1 MHRSSQLQPLVHDGH
16 ALPSL
21 RERPDAASKQRR
33 FPAAGRTGK
42 QTGLLQ
48 IRKQYLRRMT
58 NRMRDTERK
67 RRDLPQTG
75 HAAVL
80 YDRTAADP
88 KPVSA
93 RQTEVAASQ
102 LLLHGI
108 LRLRGGVQ
116 KYLLQFSLRQRVPDR
131 QRPLDARVQNRR
143 PLSHPQAK
151 LLDLRLRRAGQ
162 RSLYCLRKYAQDR
175 ILHSLTPSPSLL
187 FVRPRYS
194 IFLTNPPAHCRIAL
208 FKMPQ

>member
-1 MHRSSQLQPLVHDGH
+1 
-16 ALPSL
+16 
-21 RERPDAASKQRR
+21 
-33 FPAAGRTGK
+33 
-42 QTGLLQ
+42 
-48 IRKQYLRRMT
+48 
-58 NRMRDTERK
+58 MRDTERK
-67 RRDLPQTG
+67 RRNLPQTG

-162 RSLYCLRKYAQDR
+162 RSLYCLWK
-175 ILHSLTPSPSLL
+175 
-187 FVRPRYS
+187 
-194 IFLTNPPAHCRIAL
+194 
-208 FKMPQ
+208 